1 METKEELI
9 NNIKE
14 WIKLDNEI
22 SKLNVEVKNRK
33 NRKKNLTISLVET
46 MKKNTIDCFDISGG
60 SLIYKKNTVKKAIN
74 AKSLLTALKA
84 YYKDTPQVADDL
96 TKHILNSRE
105 ELVKETIQRKI
116 DKIKLPVL
124 EEL

>member
-1 METKEELI
+1 METKEQLI

-22 SKLNVEVKNRK
+22 GKLNLEIKNRK
-33 NRKKNLTISLVET
+33 NKKKDLTISLVET

-74 AKSLLTALKA
+74 AKTLLTALKS
-84 YYKDTPQVADDL
+84 YYKETPQVADDL

-116 DKIKLPVL
+116 DKIKIPVL
-124 EEL
+124 EE

>member
-1 METKEELI
+1 METKEQLI

-22 SKLNVEVKNRK
+22 GKLNSEIKNRK
-33 NRKKNLTISLVET
+33 NKKKDLTISLVET

-74 AKSLLTALKA
+74 AKTLLTALKS
-84 YYKDTPQVADDL
+84 YYKETPQVADDL

-116 DKIKLPVL
+116 DKIKIPVL
-124 EEL
+124 EE

>member
-1 METKEELI
+1 METKEQLI

-22 SKLNVEVKNRK
+22 GKLNLEIKNRK
-33 NRKKNLTISLVET
+33 NKKKDLTISLVET

-74 AKSLLTALKA
+74 AKTLLTALKT
-84 YYKDTPQVADDL
+84 YYKETPQVADDL

-116 DKIKLPVL
+116 DKIKPPVL
-124 EEL
+124 EE